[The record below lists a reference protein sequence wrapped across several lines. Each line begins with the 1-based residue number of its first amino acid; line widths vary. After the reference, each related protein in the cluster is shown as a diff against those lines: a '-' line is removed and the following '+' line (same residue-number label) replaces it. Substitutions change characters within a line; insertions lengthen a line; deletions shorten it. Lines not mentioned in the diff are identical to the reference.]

1 MGLLLAC
8 KRRKSDTLEAAV
20 SSGLAF
26 LEERKVQKTRKQK
39 ASHFRL
45 VKAGSIRQT
54 HTPYRARVNA
64 HEGML

>member
-1 MGLLLAC
+1 MVV
-8 KRRKSDTLEAAV
+8 V

-54 HTPYRARVNA
+54 HTPYRARVKE

>member
-1 MGLLLAC
+1 MSFLLAC

-26 LEERKVQKTRKQK
+26 VQKTRKQK

-54 HTPYRARVNA
+54 HTPYRARVKP